1 MSAIAWPTARSRR
14 VTIIGRSRGPRLAFA
29 AVLIASAFVAAT
41 VTDRTAGAAG
51 DKTQSV
57 HAVGIATETY
67 VDTHRPTAAWGSSPV
82 QPTRTLVTTILY
94 PARGSPSSDPP
105 LAGASPDRG
114 GAPYPLIVFAH
125 GLGADPKLYISLLTR
140 WAAAGFVVAA
150 PLFPLSSNETPGG
163 PDGGDVINQ
172 PGDMSFVITSV
183 LATSAQPGGL
193 LSGMIDPQAIGAAG
207 HSNGA
212 ITTLGLVANTCCRDH
227 RVKAAVVMAGTTEAF
242 PGGHYVLAQAP
253 PLLLVH
259 GTADALVPYSGAVAV
274 FNSARGPKGLL
285 SIKGGDHGAAAGL
298 TASSAATV
306 QRTTTDFFDAYL
318 RGDHAARAVL
328 TMAGR
333 SAVTT
338 VRFDTTPGSRTTITT
353 LPPPRLH
360 LRASLTPTANLTEG
374 ETVTVTWTGY
384 TAGKVVNILECNASD
399 LHLNS
404 SAACS
409 FAHADILTPDPTG
422 RGTVKLVIVEGPVGN
437 GTCDAAHRGCFVVV
451 NNASSTAPDA
461 SVKIP
466 ISFAT

>member
-1 MSAIAWPTARSRR
+1 MVVMTSA
-14 VTIIGRSRGPRLAFA
+14 LA
-29 AVLIASAFVAAT
+29 AAT
-41 VTDRTAGAAG
+41 VTAGSARAAVQG
-51 DKTQSV
+51 AQRV
-57 HAVGIATETY
+57 HAVGVATETY
-67 VDTHRPTAAWGSSPV
+67 IDTHRPTAAWGSTPAL
-82 QPTRTLVTTILY
+82 PTRTLVTTILY
-94 PARGSPSSDPP
+94 PAQGSPSSGPP
-105 LAGASPDRG
+105 LAGANPEHG

-125 GLGADPKLYISLLTR
+125 GLGADPKLYISLLSH

-150 PLFPLSSNETPGG
+150 PQFPLSSDQTPGG

-183 LATSAQPGGL
+183 LATSAQPGGT
-193 LSGMIDPQAIGAAG
+193 LSGLVDPQAIGVAG

-212 ITTLGLVANTCCRDH
+212 ITTLGLVANTCCHDR

-242 PGGHYVLAQAP
+242 PGGHYDLAQAP

-274 FNSARGPKGLL
+274 FNGARGPKGLL

-298 TASSAATV
+298 TASSAAAV
-306 QRTTTDFFDAYL
+306 RRTTTDFFNAYL
-318 RGDHAARAVL
+318 RGDHAVL
-328 TMAGR
+328 AGMTTAGQ

-338 VRFDTTPGSRTTITT
+338 VRLDTKPGSRTTITT

-360 LRASLTPTANLTEG
+360 LRASVTPATNLTNG
-374 ETVTVTWTGY
+374 ETVTVKWNGY

-409 FAHADILTPDPTG
+409 FAHADILTADPTG
-422 RGTVKLVIVEGPVGN
+422 QGMVRLEIVEGPVGN
-437 GTCDAAHRGCFVVV
+437 GTCDASHPGCFVVV
-451 NNASSTAPDA
+451 NNASSTAPNA

-466 ISFAT
+466 IGFAT